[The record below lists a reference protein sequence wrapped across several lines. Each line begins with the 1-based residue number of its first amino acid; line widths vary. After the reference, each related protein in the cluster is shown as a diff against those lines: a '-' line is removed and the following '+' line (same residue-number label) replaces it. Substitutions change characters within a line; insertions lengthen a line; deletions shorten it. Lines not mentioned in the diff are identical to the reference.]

1 MTVADWIRARSPA
14 PPPGFT
20 ALVISSLGSRADDDA
35 GRVTECCLEAAI
47 ALLEP
52 LLGAD
57 PLDRS
62 EASALLAADALV
74 TYAFEAA
81 ADAPDRLDDRA
92 AEAMVRLAALAR
104 DNREAAHE
112 R

>member
-1 MTVADWIRARSPA
+1 MTVGDWIRARSPA
-14 PPPGFT
+14 PPPDL
-20 ALVISSLGSRADDDA
+20 AARIIASLGSRADDDA
-35 GRVTECCLEAAI
+35 SRAAECCLDGAI
-47 ALLEP
+47 GLLEQ
-52 LLGAD
+52 LLAGD

-81 ADAPDRLDDRA
+81 ADTPDRLDERA
-92 AEAMVRLAALAR
+92 AEAIVRLAALAG
-104 DNREAAHE
+104 DGPAAAHE

>member
-1 MTVADWIRARSPA
+1 MTVGDWIRTRSPV
-14 PPPGFT
+14 PPP
-20 ALVISSLGSRADDDA
+20 ALAARVVASLGSRADDDA
-35 GRVTECCLEAAI
+35 SRAAECCLDAAI
-47 ALLEP
+47 DLLEQ
-52 LLGAD
+52 LLASD

-81 ADAPDRLDDRA
+81 ADAPDRLDHRA
-92 AEAMVRLAALAR
+92 VEAMVRLAALAG
-104 DNREAAHE
+104 DGPAAAHA

>member
-14 PPPGFT
+14 PPP
-20 ALVISSLGSRADDDA
+20 ALAASVIASLGERGADDASRAA
-35 GRVTECCLEAAI
+35 VSCLDAAI
-47 ALLEP
+47 ALLEQ
-52 LLGAD
+52 LLTGD

-62 EASALLAADALV
+62 DAAALLAADALV

-81 ADAPDRLDDRA
+81 ADSPDHLDDRA
-92 AEAMVRLAALAR
+92 VEAMSRLAVLAG
-104 DNREAAHE
+104 DEPPVAHE

>member
-1 MTVADWIRARSPA
+1 MTVAEWIRARSPA
-14 PPPGFT
+14 PPPAFT
-20 ALVISSLGSRADDDA
+20 ALVIASLGRRGDDDA
-35 GRVTECCLEAAI
+35 SRVVDCCLDAAI
-47 ALLEP
+47 ALLER
-52 LLGAD
+52 LLAGD

-81 ADAPDRLDDRA
+81 ADAPDRLGDRA
-92 AEAMVRLAALAR
+92 AEAMERLAALAG
-104 DNREAAHE
+104 DDREVAHE

>member
-1 MTVADWIRARSPA
+1 MTVGDWIRTRSPA
-14 PPPGFT
+14 PPPAF
-20 ALVISSLGSRADDDA
+20 AACVIASLGSRANEDA
-35 GRVTECCLEAAI
+35 ARAAECCLDAAI

-52 LLGAD
+52 LLAGD
-57 PLDRS
+57 QLDRGD
-62 EASALLAADALV
+62 ASALLAADALV

-92 AEAMVRLAALAR
+92 AHAMLRLAAVAG
-104 DNREAAHE
+104 DGGQAAHE

>member
-1 MTVADWIRARSPA
+1 MTVGDWIRTRSPA
-14 PPPGFT
+14 PPPDLAAQVLG
-20 ALVISSLGSRADDDA
+20 SLGSRADEDA
-35 GRVTECCLEAAI
+35 SRAAECCLDAAI
-47 ALLEP
+47 GLLER
-52 LLGAD
+52 LLASD

-81 ADAPDRLDDRA
+81 ADTPDRLDHRA
-92 AEAMVRLAALAR
+92 AEAMVRLAALAG
-104 DNREAAHE
+104 DGPAAAPE

>member
-14 PPPGFT
+14 PPA
-20 ALVISSLGSRADDDA
+20 ALAAAVIASLGEYGNDDA
-35 GRVTECCLEAAI
+35 SRTTVCCLDAAI
-47 ALLEP
+47 ALLQE
-52 LLGAD
+52 LLAGD

-62 EASALLAADALV
+62 EAAALLAADALV

-81 ADAPDRLDDRA
+81 ADSPDRLDDRA
-92 AEAMVRLAALAR
+92 AEAMARLAVLAG
-104 DNREAAHE
+104 DEPPVAHE

>member
-14 PPPGFT
+14 PPPAFT
-20 ALVISSLGSRADDDA
+20 ALVIASLGSRADDDA
-35 GRVTECCLEAAI
+35 VRVTECCLDAAI
-47 ALLEP
+47 ALLDQ
-52 LLGAD
+52 LLAGD

-81 ADAPDRLDDRA
+81 ADAPDRLGDRA
-92 AEAMVRLAALAR
+92 ADAMVRLAALAG
-104 DNREAAHE
+104 DDREAAHE

>member
-14 PPPGFT
+14 PPPEFT
-20 ALVISSLGSRADDDA
+20 ARVIASLGSRAADDA
-35 GRVTECCLEAAI
+35 AQAADCCLDAAL
-47 ALLEP
+47 ALLEQ
-52 LLGAD
+52 LLASD
-57 PLDRS
+57 PLERS
-62 EASALLAADALV
+62 EAAALLAADALV

-92 AEAMVRLAALAR
+92 AAAMLRLAALAGDGR
-104 DNREAAHE
+104 QAAHE

>member
-14 PPPGFT
+14 PPPAFAARVIA
-20 ALVISSLGSRADDDA
+20 ALGDRADDDA
-35 GRVTECCLEAAI
+35 SRAAESCLDVAI
-47 ALLEP
+47 ALLGQ
-52 LLGAD
+52 LLDRD

-62 EASALLAADALV
+62 QAAALLAADALV

-81 ADAPDRLDDRA
+81 ADTPEQLDDRA
-92 AEAMVRLAALAR
+92 ADAMARLAALAE
-104 DNREAAHE
+104 NGAPAARE